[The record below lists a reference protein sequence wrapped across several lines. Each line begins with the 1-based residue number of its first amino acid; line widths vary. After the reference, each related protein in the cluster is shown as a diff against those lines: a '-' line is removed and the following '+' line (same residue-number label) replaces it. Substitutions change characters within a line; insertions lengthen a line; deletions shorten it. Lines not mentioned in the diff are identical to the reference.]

1 MWEPYGPDM
10 AYVSL
15 CKDININFAFAS
27 CIIEHFSFH
36 NISCTKTN
44 PGTKILNTKISK
56 RIPTV
61 NRQSAV
67 FAVLK
72 LIHHNVHSA
81 INCSIDRVL
90 LEVRTLSS
98 YMGLSQ

>member
-1 MWEPYGPDM
+1 M

-15 CKDININFAFAS
+15 CKDINISSAFAL
-27 CIIEHFSFH
+27 CIIGHFSFH
-36 NISCTKTN
+36 NITEQK
-44 PGTKILNTKISK
+44 PIHELIKHTKISK

-98 YMGLSQ
+98 YMGLSQQANSV

>member
-1 MWEPYGPDM
+1 M

-27 CIIEHFSFH
+27 CIIGHFGFH
-36 NISCTKTN
+36 NMHKNQSRYLNTKY
-44 PGTKILNTKISK
+44 TKISK

-98 YMGLSQ
+98 YMGLSQQANSV